1 MGGAAVSYPADVNV
15 MNYNP
20 AGLGILS
27 ETQLSFMHIEWLAHI
42 NYEYMA
48 YCTPVSKNS
57 MLGFN
62 LKYLHIPEFAWLDDE
77 GEKQGDLNGNDM
89 AVSIGFSGI
98 PRQLGMNSSM
108 GANIKLLRTVLEDY
122 ELMSVAA
129 DVGIMDQTTLFNKM
143 KFISGFAV
151 RNIGYNFKSPGNN
164 PVTVPIDFAVGGTLE
179 ALNLFSHCIMVSLE
193 TASDIISLKEMPF
206 RLNSGLE
213 YSFRNLIYL
222 RGGYRYGYSFS
233 GFSGGAGIKFNY
245 SLSKIKLLN
254 KYELSNID
262 FDLSY
267 AVVPY
272 GDFGLNHYFM
282 INFANIR
289 IKTGTD
295 DIEEILE

>member
-1 MGGAAVSYPADVNV
+1 MRLIKYYILFVLICILAFIPQKLVSQKVTRISSSARAASMGGASVSYPYDVNV

-62 LKYLHIPEFAWLDDE
+62 FKYLHIPEFAWYDKT
-77 GEKQGDLNGNDM
+77 GIKQGDLNGNDM
-89 AVSIGFSGI
+89 AVSIGFSHIPQKLGI
-98 PRQLGMNSSM
+98 NSSM

-122 ELMSVAA
+122 ELMSMAA
-129 DVGIMDQTTLFNKM
+129 DVGIMDQTTLFNKI

-213 YSFRNLIYL
+213 YSFRNLIFL
-222 RGGYRYGYSFS
+222 RGGYRYGYSFN
-233 GFSGGAGIKFNY
+233 GFSGADIV
-245 SLSKIKLLN
+245 SLPFLLHIFSRSQQHQHN
-254 KYELSNID
+254 
-262 FDLSY
+262 
-267 AVVPY
+267 
-272 GDFGLNHYFM
+272 
-282 INFANIR
+282 
-289 IKTGTD
+289 
-295 DIEEILE
+295 